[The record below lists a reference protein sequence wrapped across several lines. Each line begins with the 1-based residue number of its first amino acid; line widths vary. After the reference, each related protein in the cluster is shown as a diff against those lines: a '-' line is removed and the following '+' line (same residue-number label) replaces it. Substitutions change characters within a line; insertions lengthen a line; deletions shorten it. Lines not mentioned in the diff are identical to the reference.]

1 MSPRSIQSS
10 ATVAHAPSPI
20 CDAPSPV
27 CDAPSP
33 DCDPPSHDCGSPDPV
48 CNAPVMQQCS
58 HTGQHNSTAACQH
71 RDNHFVDPS
80 ASQLHELSPPSSAAS
95 SVSNSQPGTPECV
108 RKAYDTAAGKG
119 TARGMLNVP
128 FKAAH
133 LQKLAD
139 AAVFC
144 KEVLHAAKLWCM
156 MAICFMKC
164 LLSFTCIHLAYVKG
178 RARVM
183 LLVCRRKSTLIV
195 LYGIVIFAILY
206 CPGGMLATFVRM

>member
-20 CDAPSPV
+20 CGAPSPVCGAPSPDCDASSPDYDALSPV
-27 CDAPSP
+27 CDAP
-33 DCDPPSHDCGSPDPV
+33 
-48 CNAPVMQQCS
+48 VMQQRS
-58 HTGQHNSTAACQH
+58 HTGQHNSTAARQH
-71 RDNHFVDPS
+71 RDNHFVHPS
-80 ASQLHELSPPSSAAS
+80 ASQLHELSPPSSAAAAS
-95 SVSNSQPGTPECV
+95 NGSNSQPGTPECV

-119 TARGMLNVP
+119 TARGILSVP

-144 KEVLHAAKLWCM
+144 KEVLHAAELWCM

-164 LLSFTCIHLAYVKG
+164 LLVS
-178 RARVM
+178 RVFNC
-183 LLVCRRKSTLIV
+183 LKAGLE
-195 LYGIVIFAILY
+195 
-206 CPGGMLATFVRM
+206 